1 MSVRLELLKK
11 KDLELFE
18 KSHEEAFMVHAKY
31 FKDGLVP
38 GPDQQDEAE
47 SFNSLFMRDDTTFL
61 GIYDDNKFI
70 GGAIVIDEGNYVSEI
85 NLFFL
90 IVEYQSKGL
99 GKDILTMVENYFPD
113 TKVFRLITPT
123 QVVRNSVFYI
133 NKCGYKIVKVIDFNK
148 EENSADYLFEKVR
161 Q

>member
-11 KDLELFE
+11 EDLDLFE
-18 KSHEEAFMVHAKY
+18 KSHEEAFTVHAKY

-47 SFNSLFMRDDTTFL
+47 SFNSLYMRNDTTFL
-61 GIYDDNKFI
+61 GIYDDDKFI

-161 Q
+161 